1 MFDGSTP
8 VFLQVAD
15 YFKQQ
20 ILEGTLHDNDQLT
33 STAQFA
39 AAHKI
44 NPGTVT
50 KAFAVLVD
58 EGLVVKQR
66 GIGMFVAPG
75 ARHTLRNVE
84 RERFFDD
91 VFIPAIHQ
99 AHVLG
104 IPETELL
111 ATVTKHTT
119 PKAPQPDT

>member
-15 YFKQQ
+15 YFRRQ
-20 ILEGTLHDNDQLT
+20 ILDGTLRDEDQLT

-66 GIGMFVAPG
+66 GIGMFVASG
-75 ARHTLRNVE
+75 ARASLRRVE
-84 RERFFDD
+84 RARFFDD
-91 VFIPAIHQ
+91 VFTPALQQ
-99 AHVLG
+99 AEVLG
-104 IPETELL
+104 IAESELV
-111 ATVTKHTT
+111 AAISDYTQ
-119 PKAPQPDT
+119 QP